1 MTHMLLNDVQEM
13 RIRIRKDPSLAVIR
27 RACPAVYFPST
38 NPKTKGEKGV
48 EERRR
53 KEGKKGR
60 KGEDAALKSKMYQDI
75 FRIGLVTQTAR
86 AHLHVEH
93 CSRNYIFQSVYDFMR
108 NKIRKMMRGLG
119 LFHSPVTEAVLKS
132 L

>member
-53 KEGKKGR
+53 KEGKKERKKERGR
-60 KGEDAALKSKMYQDI
+60 RSAEIKNVPGYFQNWSGDTNSQGPPTRRTLFQK
-75 FRIGLVTQTAR
+75 
-86 AHLHVEH
+86 LHI
-93 CSRNYIFQSVYDFMR
+93 S
-108 NKIRKMMRGLG
+108 IRL
-119 LFHSPVTEAVLKS
+119 
-132 L
+132 